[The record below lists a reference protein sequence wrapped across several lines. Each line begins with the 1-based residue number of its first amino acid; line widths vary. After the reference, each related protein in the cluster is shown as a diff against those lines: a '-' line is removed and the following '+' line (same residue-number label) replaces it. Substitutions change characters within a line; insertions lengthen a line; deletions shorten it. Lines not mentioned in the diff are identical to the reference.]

1 MTIRQGDSKFDAG
14 EVDQTRCSL
23 ANVTVQN
30 VGVSCN
36 TSPSFICLVDISKA
50 HFAALIP
57 GLISSY
63 LYVKELNFCSSQKL
77 GGSPKKNVVEPIQK
91 PD

>member
-1 MTIRQGDSKFDAG
+1 MSIRQGDSKFDAG
-14 EVDQTRCSL
+14 KVNQTSVVRQMSQCKMWVSV
-23 ANVTVQN
+23 VTLHRLLFVLWTLQRLI
-30 VGVSCN
+30 
-36 TSPSFICLVDISKA
+36 SPG
-50 HFAALIP
+50 LIP